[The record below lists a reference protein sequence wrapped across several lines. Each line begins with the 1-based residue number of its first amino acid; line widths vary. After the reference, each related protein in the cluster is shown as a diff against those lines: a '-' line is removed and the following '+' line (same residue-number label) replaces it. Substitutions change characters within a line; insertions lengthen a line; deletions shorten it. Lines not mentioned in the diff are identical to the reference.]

1 MRRDDIL
8 LNELYS
14 KINKPKEIVSEGI
27 MDWLTGKSRVQ
38 RENDSILK
46 KIKSLEDDIKKSG
59 LNPEDFIDYN
69 KINYIFKGESTPQ
82 EQPTTEQPAEIQQT
96 PEVQAPEQTPEV
108 QTQTEP
114 VVPSQPVTQP
124 AVKKPEVASSKPKIK
139 APESKYYFVP
149 NEFVEDNPP
158 KVGQDYISIP
168 NVMEYLGIT
177 PKEYKDLAQNGYI
190 GAKKIDGVPYVKKD
204 LVEGKNYYK
213 IMVYLDSKDTEAK
226 KALAD
231 QESKKTSIPKTTRKK
246 STTPKKVSS
255 SKPKTTKKKK

>member
-1 MRRDDIL
+1 M
-8 LNELYS
+8 
-14 KINKPKEIVSEGI
+14 
-27 MDWLTGKSRVQ
+27 MDWITGKPRIQ

-46 KIKSLEDDIKKSG
+46 KFKSLEDDIKKSG
-59 LNPEDFIDYN
+59 LDPKDFIDYN

-82 EQPTTEQPAEIQQT
+82 EQPTTEQPEEIQQT
-96 PEVQAPEQTPEV
+96 SEVQATEQTPEV
-108 QTQTEP
+108 KVQSQTEP
-114 VVPSQPVTQP
+114 VVSSQPDTQP
-124 AVKKPEVASSKPKIK
+124 TVKKQEVVSKPKVK

-177 PKEYKDLAQNGYI
+177 PKEYKELAQNGYV

-204 LVEGKNYYK
+204 LIEGKNYYK
-213 IMVYLDSKDTEAK
+213 IMVYLDSKDAEAK

-231 QESKKTSIPKTTRKK
+231 QSSKKISTSKTTSKK
-246 STTPKKVSS
+246 STTSKKVNSS
-255 SKPKTTKKKK
+255 NPKTTKKKK